1 MQLVLSRG
9 ANADKNAVAIK
20 LGEAARRKLKGAVPV
35 PVASEF
41 HLQLQRWRRQ
51 LGVCACVGA
60 GVHCAGVGAGVHC
73 ACAGAGS
80 IE

>member
-20 LGEAARRKLKGAVPV
+20 LGEAARKKLKGAVPV

-41 HLQLQRWRRQ
+41 HLQLQRWRCQ
-51 LGVCACVGA
+51 
-60 GVHCAGVGAGVHC
+60 
-73 ACAGAGS
+73 S
-80 IE
+80 Q